1 MKLFQRLFIILII
14 CIPKSI
20 LAADPVEL
28 LSKKF
33 PVIESGKETK
43 KYAGIN
49 SQQSF
54 FARYNPVSLFFNGS
68 MYIYQKAI
76 SEQISAQC
84 GFTPSCSEFS
94 KNLIQHYGLIKGVF
108 LSADRLMRC
117 NGRASDEYPASRMD
131 RMTDKLIDPIEFY
144 KWRSNY

>member
-1 MKLFQRLFIILII
+1 MKSLQHLFIILVI
-14 CIPKSI
+14 CIPKLI

-43 KYAGIN
+43 KYTGIN

-54 FARYNPVSLFFNGS
+54 FAKYNPVSLFFNGS

-117 NGRASDEYPASRMD
+117 NGRAGDEYPPSQMD
-131 RMTDKLIDPIEFY
+131 RMTYKLIDSIDFY
-144 KWRSNY
+144 KWRSSY